1 MCIQVQQITYIH
13 PDKEVLFRNL
23 SFTVGKGRQLALIGN
38 NGCGKSTLLQI
49 MAGKLQPSSGNV
61 LRPDD
66 LYYVPQH
73 FGQYDEMSI
82 AQALGI
88 DRKQKALHEILNGN
102 ASIDHFNILDDD
114 WNIEEKALAALNGW
128 GLGNRSLSESM
139 HTLSGGE
146 KTRVFLAGLELQEPS
161 AILMDEPTN
170 HLDNQGRN
178 RLYEW
183 VKKCRSTLIVVSH
196 DRTLLNRFPETCE
209 LSRNALVCYGGN
221 YEFYKQQKELQQ
233 NALQQQLDE
242 KENDKLVIF
251 KKSMLEKMFPK
262 DGESVPEIRFAGFT
276 DPWEQRKL
284 GELFDYEQPQPYIVR
299 GTEYDDSFPTPV
311 LTAGQSF
318 VLGYT
323 NEKQGIKM
331 ASPEHPVIIFDD
343 FTTSSHFVDF
353 PFKVKS
359 SAIKLLTL
367 RDKNEDIHFAYQ
379 VLQNIAYTPVS
390 HERHWISK
398 FATFATLMPE
408 CKSEMQAIGHFMSNL
423 DGLITLHQR
432 KLELLQNIKKS
443 LLDKMFV

>member
-146 KTRVFLAGLELQEPS
+146 KTRIFLA
-161 AILMDEPTN
+161 AWN
-170 HLDNQGRN
+170 CK
-178 RLYEW
+178 RL
-183 VKKCRSTLIVVSH
+183 
-196 DRTLLNRFPETCE
+196 P
-209 LSRNALVCYGGN
+209 
-221 YEFYKQQKELQQ
+221 
-233 NALQQQLDE
+233 
-242 KENDKLVIF
+242 
-251 KKSMLEKMFPK
+251 
-262 DGESVPEIRFAGFT
+262 
-276 DPWEQRKL
+276 
-284 GELFDYEQPQPYIVR
+284 PY
-299 GTEYDDSFPTPV
+299 
-311 LTAGQSF
+311 
-318 VLGYT
+318 
-323 NEKQGIKM
+323 
-331 ASPEHPVIIFDD
+331 
-343 FTTSSHFVDF
+343 
-353 PFKVKS
+353 
-359 SAIKLLTL
+359 
-367 RDKNEDIHFAYQ
+367 
-379 VLQNIAYTPVS
+379 
-390 HERHWISK
+390 
-398 FATFATLMPE
+398 
-408 CKSEMQAIGHFMSNL
+408 
-423 DGLITLHQR
+423 
-432 KLELLQNIKKS
+432 
-443 LLDKMFV
+443 